1 MASASSTKTQ
11 ARILIVDD
19 NNMGLLARRS
29 VLEELG
35 HLVITSSS
43 PHDALELCSKQ
54 HFDIVITDFKMP
66 KMNGVDLIAKLR
78 KLDAHTAVILIS
90 GFTDAMGLN
99 EQTTGADVVLQKSSN
114 EVNALLRAV
123 SRLLRKPAP
132 KKKPPTSQAAPKKET
147 KKSV

>member
-1 MASASSTKTQ
+1 MASASSKPTQ

-35 HLVITSSS
+35 HTVVTSSA
-43 PHDALELCSKQ
+43 PQDALELCSTQ
-54 HFDIVITDFKMP
+54 HFDIVITDYRMP

-78 KLDAHTAVILIS
+78 KIDAQTAIVLIS

-99 EQTTGADVVLQKSSN
+99 EQNTGADVVLQKNNN
-114 EVNALLRAV
+114 EVTALLRAV

-132 KKKPPTSQAAPKKET
+132 KKKPAASQAAPKKESR
-147 KKSV
+147 KSV

>member
-29 VLEELG
+29 VLEEIG
-35 HLVITSSS
+35 HLVDTSSS

-66 KMNGVDLIAKLR
+66 KMDGIELISKLR
-78 KLDAHTAVILIS
+78 KIDALTAIVLIS

-99 EQTTGADVVLQKSSN
+99 EQNTGADVVLQKSSN

-123 SRLLRKPAP
+123 NRLLRKPAP
-132 KKKPPTSQAAPKKET
+132 KKKPSTSQTPPKKDGR
-147 KKSV
+147 KSG

>member
-1 MASASSTKTQ
+1 MASASSKPTQ

-35 HLVITSSS
+35 HLVVTSSS
-43 PHDALELCSKQ
+43 PHEALELCAGQ
-54 HFDIVITDFKMP
+54 HFDVLITDYRMP

-78 KLDAHTAVILIS
+78 KVDHHIAVILIS

-99 EQTTGADVVLQKSSN
+99 EQNTGADVVL
-114 EVNALLRAV
+114 
-123 SRLLRKPAP
+123 
-132 KKKPPTSQAAPKKET
+132 
-147 KKSV
+147 

>member
-1 MASASSTKTQ
+1 MASASSRTTQ
-11 ARILIVDD
+11 PRILIVDD

-35 HLVITSSS
+35 LLVVTSSA
-43 PHDALELCSKQ
+43 PQEALELCSKQ

-78 KLDAHTAVILIS
+78 KIDAQTAIVLIS

-99 EQTTGADVVLQKSSN
+99 EQNTGADVVLQKSSN

-123 SRLLRKPAP
+123 NRLLRKPAP
-132 KKKPPTSQAAPKKET
+132 KKKPAASQAAPKKET
-147 KKSV
+147 RKSV